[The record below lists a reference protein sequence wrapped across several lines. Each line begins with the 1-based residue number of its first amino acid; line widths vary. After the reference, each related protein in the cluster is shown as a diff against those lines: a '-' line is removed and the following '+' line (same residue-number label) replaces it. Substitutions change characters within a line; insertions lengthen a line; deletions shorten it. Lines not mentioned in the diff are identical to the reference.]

1 MEEIRIYDMG
11 NLDKELRDKLRDLM
25 KPVVEQIDINIKNGK
40 IKDPAELGFYV
51 ADACY
56 MVLAF
61 FSEMIESGLPFV
73 GMTLLAHEG
82 CKKYKA
88 PMFGTLSKEM
98 MNAMKGN
105 TDQPN

>member
-1 MEEIRIYDMG
+1 MEEIRIYDTA
-11 NLDKELRDKLRDLM
+11 NLDKDLVRKLRDLM
-25 KPVVEQIDINIKNGK
+25 KPVVEQIDIGIKTDK